1 MKWLG
6 TGTKEK
12 GSSPFGFQEPATVQ
26 SVMEGGCAGITMD
39 RPRIIVDVNL
49 ILRSGTS
56 ILLGRRR
63 NTDFANGCYSLP
75 AGHLELG
82 ESVVDAL
89 IREAKEEAGIFIDP
103 SDVRFVQVMHNSYG
117 IGRFAMFF
125 EVRRW
130 VGEVCNM
137 EARKCDDLS
146 WFDLGALPDNMVPYI
161 RKALADYVSKRDAY
175 LTLYGW

>member
-1 MKWLG
+1 MKWLSA
-6 TGTKEK
+6 GTKEEGNSK
-12 GSSPFGFQEPATVQ
+12 PELQEPMTVH
-26 SVMEGGCAGITMD
+26 SVTKGNYEGITVN
-39 RPRIIVDVNL
+39 RPRVIVDVNL
-49 ILRSGTS
+49 ILRSGRS
-56 ILLGRRR
+56 ILLGRRY

-89 IREAKEEAGIFIDP
+89 IREAREEVGILIDAAK
-103 SDVRFVQVMHNSYG
+103 VKFVQVMHNSYG

-125 EVRRW
+125 EVREW

-137 EARKCDDLS
+137 EPRKCDDLR
-146 WFDLGALPDNMVPYI
+146 WFELGDLPDNMVPYI
-161 RKALADYVSKRDAY
+161 RQAIDHYVYERGAY